1 MTMARKFPK
10 IVKSIT
16 VADGDEGEGREARIV
31 YKRKGAKKRG
41 SPGLRKLD
49 KLVRRVANANE
60 TFAGKY
66 LSRHD
71 RSNKRRKNGWLRDI
85 VSNTARA
92 IAPAARK
99 ITR

>member
-1 MTMARKFPK
+1 MPRKFPK

-16 VADGDEGEGREARIV
+16 VTGGDDEDAEREVRVVYRRRGAR
-31 YKRKGAKKRG
+31 KRG
-41 SPGLRKLD
+41 SPGVRHMD
-49 KLVRRVANANE
+49 KLVRRLASANKA
-60 TFAGKY
+60 FAGKY

-71 RSNKRRKNGWLRDI
+71 LSNKRRRNGWLRDI
-85 VSNTARA
+85 VSNTSRA